1 MKKKTKAMNEEK
13 HGDHEY
19 EMIRRQTDNIM
30 VAAKKLKK
38 KVGKGEGNAKDGF
51 SLK

>member
-13 HGDHEY
+13 HDHEY

-30 VAAKKLKK
+30 SLQEKLKK
-38 KVGKGEGNAKDGF
+38 LVKVKVKSKLGSIKDN
-51 SLK
+51 